1 MGWFTVFAYAVAA
14 LLVGFAALKN
24 RRQEEGSER
33 RKGHTIWLG
42 TSILF
47 VLLCL
52 NKQLDLQSLAT
63 DVARVFSKSQG
74 WYGERRAVQRVFVL
88 GVLGA
93 AGTFAL
99 WFALRFRV
107 FWLKHALLVTG
118 LFFTLTFIVVRAVSF
133 HHVDEFLGSRLAG
146 VRMNWLLE
154 LTGIFLVALAA
165 AREIRRDR
173 TPGSCPSFRRQPPGP
188 ASRPRTNA

>member
-14 LLVGFAALKN
+14 VFASIAAIKTRRHGESGKN
-24 RRQEEGSER
+24 
-33 RKGHTIWLG
+33 HTIWFG

-63 DVARVFSKSQG
+63 DIARVLSKSQG

-88 GVLGA
+88 GILAA

-133 HHVDEFLGSRLAG
+133 HHVDEFLGFRLAG

-165 AREIRRDR
+165 VREIRRD
-173 TPGSCPSFRRQPPGP
+173 T
-188 ASRPRTNA
+188 AN